1 MELTLGEES
10 VVRRAVAAYHEAR
23 KGQRGPFKG
32 RTADQILEE
41 LRPSIVRWTQL
52 AAFVIEEVEGPIRR
66 NRQHRTPAGGVG
78 QDGGSGSEWPPGTA
92 SKAVVGIGPYQIR
105 P

>member
-1 MELTLGEES
+1 MELTLDEEP
-10 VVRRAVAAYHEAR
+10 VVRRAVAAYDEAR

-66 NRQHRTPAGGVG
+66 NRHHRTPSGGGG
-78 QDGGSGSEWPPGTA
+78 QDGSSGSESPPGTA
-92 SKAVVGIGPYQIR
+92 NKAVVGIGSNQTKL
-105 P
+105 